1 MLSGFWRSDQPPSPG
16 AGALALLVILIFGL
30 LFWQKRQEST
40 FNLAANFRE
49 MGISELA
56 GNNPLAAEV
65 LFARALSLTD
75 NLGARER
82 LLEARA
88 KSPRLLWISP
98 TLEDAALLGI
108 SSDGS
113 LFAVATP
120 LDLSI
125 WSSLSRSYGL
135 SMQTTRTQDL
145 LRLRPILLSSR
156 SDRTAKLNFG
166 TKVILG
172 AAQQGHFAGL

>member
-1 MLSGFWRSDQPPSPG
+1 M
-16 AGALALLVILIFGL
+16 ILIFGL

-125 WSSLSRSYGL
+125 WSSLSRKKLRVIHANY
-135 SMQTTRTQDL
+135 QNTRL
-145 LRLRPILLSSR
+145 V
-156 SDRTAKLNFG
+156 A
-166 TKVILG
+166 
-172 AAQQGHFAGL
+172 FAPDFAFFAVGSNSKIELWD